1 MNAVFIRD
9 LRLALGA
16 GGGFGQGLGFFLIV
30 IFLVVLA
37 VGNDTSVLRQIGAPV
52 IYVAALLSGLLSLD
66 RMFRRDEEDG
76 TLGQMRLSNVPLSYI
91 VLTKSLVHWLTTGLA
106 VTILTP
112 IIGILLGL
120 GLEQTLPL
128 MLSLFIG
135 TPALS
140 LIGSIGAALTLS
152 IQRASLIQALI
163 TLPLYIPTLIYGAM
177 AAQSG
182 ARQFAALAFLGGL
195 TLLALVLA
203 PWVSAKII
211 ERHQN

>member
-1 MNAVFIRD
+1 MNAVFMRD
-9 LRLALGA
+9 LRLAIGA

-30 IFLVVLA
+30 IFLVVLSI
-37 VGNDTSVLRQIGAPV
+37 GGDTNTLAQIGAPV

-76 TLGQMRLSNVPLSYI
+76 TLAQMRISNVPLGYI

-120 GLEQTLPL
+120 NTSQI
-128 MLSLFIG
+128 LSLMISLFMG

-163 TLPLYIPTLIYGAM
+163 TLPLYIPTLIYGAL
-177 AAQSG
+177 AAQTG
-182 ARQFAALAFLGGL
+182 ARQYAALAFLGGL
-195 TLLALVLA
+195 TLLSLVLA

>member
-1 MNAVFIRD
+1 MNAVFMRD

-37 VGNDTSVLRQIGAPV
+37 VGSDTATLAAIGAPV

-76 TLGQMRLSNVPLSYI
+76 SLAQMRLSNVPLSYI

-106 VTILTP
+106 VTVITP

-120 GLEQTLPL
+120 NSAQIIPL
-128 MLSLFIG
+128 MLSLLIG

-177 AAQSG
+177 ASSSST
-182 ARQFAALAFLGGL
+182 RQYAALAFLGGL
-195 TLLALVLA
+195 TILALVLA

>member
-37 VGNDTSVLRQIGAPV
+37 VGSDTTTLAQIGAPV

-76 TLGQMRLSNVPLSYI
+76 SLAQMRLSNVPLSYI
-91 VLTKSLVHWLTTGLA
+91 VLTKALVHWLTSGLA
-106 VTILTP
+106 VTTITP
-112 IIGILLGL
+112 IIGILLDL
-120 GLEQTLPL
+120 SFAQIVPL
-128 MLSLFIG
+128 MLSLLIG

-177 AAQSG
+177 AANIG
-182 ARQFAALAFLGGL
+182 TRQFAALAFLGGL
-195 TLLALVLA
+195 TILALVLA